1 MADESSIA
9 AENKVAVSEQAPQ
22 VPADNAQSTAESV
35 NAQKS
40 KDEATEAQPSAAG
53 ADDKVETL
61 TRQEAEAKLL
71 KQGE

>member
-1 MADESSIA
+1 MADESSI
-9 AENKVAVSEQAPQ
+9 AVSEQAPQ
-22 VPADNAQSTAESV
+22 VPSDTAQSTAESV

-40 KDEATEAQPSAAG
+40 KDGATEAQPSAAG

-71 KQGE
+71 KQGELRRLG